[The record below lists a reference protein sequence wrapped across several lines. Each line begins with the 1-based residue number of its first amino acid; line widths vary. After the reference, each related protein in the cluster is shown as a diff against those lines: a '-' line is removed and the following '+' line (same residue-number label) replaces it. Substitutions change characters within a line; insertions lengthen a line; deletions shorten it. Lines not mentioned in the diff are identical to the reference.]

1 MKTAVQIGTASV
13 IRYSDG
19 TMEIRD
25 IEWSAEVE
33 QHEIPPTA
41 FPEVPIR
48 SVDSS
53 RT

>member
-1 MKTAVQIGTASV
+1 MKTALQIGTASI
-13 IRYSDG
+13 IRYDDG

-25 IEWSAEVE
+25 IEWTVE
-33 QHEIPPTA
+33 ADQRDIPTA